1 MFVLNCDV
9 CDARKV
15 KEEAL
20 SGYEKIIINAD
31 TILVNDH
38 AREVLSCLPLICN
51 ANGTLEPEGDVN
63 LISHNGSYE
72 INGSTAMPENTV
84 LCING
89 SLTIRPG
96 AKEALSSLYS
106 VSVNGSVLCP
116 VSLSAYL
123 SRFHVNGSTE
133 CYPDDCIVLDAEFTP
148 NAWFAP
154 RARQERHYFVASRL
168 RLTESGLDVSALAQK
183 KVRFITPSALVPE
196 GKPAD
201 AVLLFDETVK
211 LTVIPSGYAFVSGD
225 AVLDEALLAKY
236 GGRLYIEGSL
246 TVEARHASLL
256 SRLEKPRI
264 AGTVYL
270 PESLEEPFRRT
281 GAEYETLSFIK
292 GRMLAN
298 KALLTVDDALLD
310 ASPDGV
316 SIRNCGLLRIHNSV
330 SAERILELVSTDC
343 CGCILCSPQQKGAV
357 ELVSRNAGF
366 IGNKKEE
373 ARENGGDGF
382 PGLLKQLIGTKV
394 TNADLYVL

>member
-72 INGSTAMPENTV
+72 INGSTAMPENMV

-106 VSVNGSVLCP
+106 VSVNGSLLCP

-148 NAWFAP
+148 DAWFAP

-196 GKPAD
+196 EKPAD
-201 AVLLFDETVK
+201 AVRLFDETVK
-211 LTVIPSGYAFVSGD
+211 
-225 AVLDEALLAKY
+225 
-236 GGRLYIEGSL
+236 
-246 TVEARHASLL
+246 
-256 SRLEKPRI
+256 
-264 AGTVYL
+264 
-270 PESLEEPFRRT
+270 
-281 GAEYETLSFIK
+281 
-292 GRMLAN
+292 
-298 KALLTVDDALLD
+298 LTVDDALLD

-366 IGNKKEE
+366 IGNRKEE